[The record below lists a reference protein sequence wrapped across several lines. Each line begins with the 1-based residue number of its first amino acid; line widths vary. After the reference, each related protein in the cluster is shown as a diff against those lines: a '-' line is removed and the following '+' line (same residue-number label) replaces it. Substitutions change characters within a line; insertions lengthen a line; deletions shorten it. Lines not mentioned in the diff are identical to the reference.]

1 MITSFQNISR
11 SEEIKDCNVK
21 HLWID
26 NMYNTLNQLPNYVN
40 KFVVTLWW
48 ANLFFSGQLQDR
60 VSNAKP
66 SLIPW
71 NILRYFRINISTQF
85 TPHEMCLALPKTSFS
100 SQYSILN
107 LLRIGKHFCCSFWH
121 FYRHFLI
128 FQNVTHI
135 AEFYHRYTVK
145 NDIMKSNWV
154 TI

>member
-1 MITSFQNISR
+1 M
-11 SEEIKDCNVK
+11 
-21 HLWID
+21 
-26 NMYNTLNQLPNYVN
+26 NQLPNYVN

-100 SQYSILN
+100 SQYNILN

-121 FYRHFLI
+121 FLQAFSNFSKRNSHCWFLPQIYRKKWYHEIKFSNDREWKCFLTI
-128 FQNVTHI
+128 FNNRYNRI
-135 AEFYHRYTVK
+135 YHQLLE
-145 NDIMKSNWV
+145 
-154 TI
+154 